1 MLLPNK
7 LISYDQSI
15 LPKFPVV
22 LKELKNGPMS
32 VHDLYKRVI
41 KKMSGVSEFI
51 DTLDCLYALGKIEFE
66 KKRRCCAMLYEIEC
80 ENSLKKSMASLFL
93 VAVSNFVKV

>member
-51 DTLDCLYALGKIEFE
+51 DTLDCLYALGKIEFDKE
-66 KKRRCCAMLYEIEC
+66 EEVLRY
-80 ENSLKKSMASLFL
+80 
-93 VAVSNFVKV
+93 VV

>member
-15 LPKFPVV
+15 LPKLPVV
-22 LKELKNGPMS
+22 LKELKNGPLS
-32 VHDLYKRVI
+32 VYELYKRVT

-51 DTLDCLYALGKIEFE
+51 DTLDYLYALGKIEFDE
-66 KKRRCCAMLYEIEC
+66 EEEVLRY
-80 ENSLKKSMASLFL
+80 
-93 VAVSNFVKV
+93 VV

>member
-15 LPKFPVV
+15 LPKLPII
-22 LKELKNGPMS
+22 LKELKDSPIS
-32 VHDLYKRVI
+32 VHELYKRVI

-51 DTLDCLYALGKIEFE
+51 DVLDCLYALGKIEFDE
-66 KKRRCCAMLYEIEC
+66 KEEVLRY
-80 ENSLKKSMASLFL
+80 
-93 VAVSNFVKV
+93 VV